1 MLDVL
6 LESKAA
12 RTRRTG
18 GTVASMLAH
27 AALIVGAI
35 VVTTRNGRAT
45 MSPPED
51 YMEPPPV
58 YVTPRPAPPETKV
71 RPPTSSPRTI
81 DAMRRLPTID
91 HVPNVVPPVDVDL
104 NVRIATDDEIG
115 HGPIVSSSTD
125 GRELG
130 GGGHAPEGVL
140 EERYVDRAPRIVG
153 TPIPPAFPTA
163 LRERGIGGRV
173 AVQFVV
179 DTLGRAE
186 MGSLRIV
193 EASDPQ
199 FAQSVRAVLPRY
211 RFSPGEVDGRRV
223 RTLVQLPFDFTLVR

>member
-6 LESKAA
+6 LESKAT
-12 RTRRTG
+12 RPRRTG

-35 VVTTRNGRAT
+35 VLTTRNGGAT
-45 MSPPED
+45 MSPPD
-51 YMEPPPV
+51 VFTEPPP
-58 YVTPRPAPPETKV
+58 YFVTPRPAPPETKV
-71 RPPTSSPRTI
+71 RPPTSSPQTM

-91 HVPNVVPPVDVDL
+91 HVPEVVPPVDVDL
-104 NVRIATDDEIG
+104 NVRIATDDEIAR
-115 HGPIVSSSTD
+115 GPIVSSSTSQS
-125 GRELG
+125 GPG
-130 GGGHAPEGVL
+130 GVGHAPEGVL
-140 EERYVDRAPRIVG
+140 EERYVDRAPRILG
-153 TPIPPAFPTA
+153 TPIQPAFPTS

-186 MGSLRIV
+186 MSGLRV
-193 EASDPQ
+193 VQASDPQ
-199 FAQSVRAVLPRY
+199 LAESVRAVLPRY
-211 RFSPGEVDGRRV
+211 RFSPGEVGGQKV

>member
-6 LESKAA
+6 LESKAV

-18 GTVASMLAH
+18 GTVASTLAH

-35 VVTTRNGRAT
+35 ALTTRNGGAT
-45 MSPPED
+45 LSPPD
-51 YMEPPPV
+51 VFIEPPP
-58 YVTPRPAPPETKV
+58 YFVTPRPVPPENTV
-71 RPPTSSPRTI
+71 RPPTSAARATDPV
-81 DAMRRLPTID
+81 RRLPTID
-91 HVPNVVPPVDVDL
+91 HVPDVVPPMDVDL
-104 NVRIATDDEIG
+104 NVRIATNDEIG

-125 GRELG
+125 LG
-130 GGGHAPEGVL
+130 GPGGVGHAPEGVL

-153 TPIPPAFPTA
+153 TPIQPAFPTA
-163 LRERGIGGRV
+163 LRERGISGRV

-186 MGSLRIV
+186 MSGLRIV
-193 EASDPQ
+193 EATDAL
-199 FAQSVRAVLPRY
+199 FAQSVQAVLPRY
-211 RFSPGEVDGRRV
+211 RFSPGEVNGRKV